1 MAHLL
6 VIENVESFARWKQA
20 FDSHVAAREAS
31 GCKGG
36 YIFKNADDPNN
47 IVILLEWDDVAQV
60 RAFAELDS
68 LRQAMQRGGVVGA
81 PEVLFLEEAARPA
94 V

>member
-20 FDSHVAAREAS
+20 FDSHVATREAS

-36 YIFKNADDPNN
+36 HIFQNADDPNN
-47 IVILLEWDDVAQV
+47 IVILLEWDDVAQA
-60 RAFAELDS
+60 RAFAGLDS
-68 LRQAMQRGGVVGA
+68 LREAMQRGGIVGA
-81 PEVLFLEEAARPA
+81 PEVLILQEAARPT